1 MSMKS
6 ARPAEGLRRIR
17 KRPSVEIY
25 SAERKAELLLANAVD
40 EQDYRAAA
48 LEADRLGLHPTKA
61 RRKLRKR

>member
-1 MSMKS
+1 MKS
-6 ARPAEGLRRIR
+6 ARPAEGQQRIR

-25 SAERKAELLLANAVD
+25 SSERKAELLLANAVD

-48 LEADRLGLHPTKA
+48 LEADRLGLDPTMI